1 MEVAGRESTER
12 GRGWREEWMKEAKK
26 IVYEMWMKREHQ
38 RRNLTDWEE
47 KQNREAPLQRLCFP
61 TNT

>member
-38 RRNLTDWEE
+38 RRNLTD
-47 KQNREAPLQRLCFP
+47 
-61 TNT
+61 